1 MRWDNVTRLHLE
13 ISAKCNAACPQ
24 CGRHP
29 TSSYF
34 LNPMV
39 DETDSWTIDDVKKY
53 LPLTDLSNLK
63 VVHYNGTVGDFIT
76 NKDATKI
83 ASYFAS
89 ANQTVLSIVNTNG
102 SARNAVW
109 WEELASIPRLKVNF
123 AIDGLA
129 DTHHL
134 YRRNTN
140 FNTIIE
146 NAKTFI
152 SAGGIAEWHMIVF
165 DHNKHQVDECRELS
179 KQLGFKKFHFRYTDR
194 RDVIVKDRS
203 GEYEYEILAVK
214 KDNTLRNPNNLSKP
228 EIDEELQRSKVI
240 EMRMLTNRYEPKNNI
255 NNVKPLESL
264 TNCESLRDSSIYI
277 AANWAVVPCCFIGS
291 IFINKHQD
299 HRYIEFMENMKAA
312 GIDEQSYTATG
323 QTTIKDIVTNVGFDW
338 IYNNLLSNPLKT
350 CYSSCHNVDS
360 RYKEM
365 WKENTTIQLFES
377 Q

>member
-1 MRWDNVTRLHLE
+1 
-13 ISAKCNAACPQ
+13 
-24 CGRHP
+24 
-29 TSSYF
+29 
-34 LNPMV
+34 MV

-89 ANQTVLSIVNTNG
+89 ANQTVFSIVNTNG

-194 RDVIVKDRS
+194 RDVIVKDRA
-203 GEYEYEILAVK
+203 GEYEYEIRAVK